1 MKAKFGLRIRLAF
14 AYMCW
19 SVVLANLVGFLS
31 YYVLVQRLETQLDR
45 KISAVAVDLVR
56 KVPSSPVEI
65 AQLPYV
71 AVAAGNNAG
80 YPFEIRNA
88 DGILVTRSVNPILS
102 KIAPDA
108 GQQETSGPAAWQTA
122 LLPDGQR
129 MRVVNLSFTDNDGNK
144 YVARVAAALASIDDV
159 RDQFAWVLIWLVPF
173 VAVAGAA
180 SAWLV
185 LRQALMPVRN
195 ISQAAQRITASNLPS
210 ALPLRGTGDE
220 LDQVAAAF
228 NAIIA
233 EMHIGSKRLWQYLSN
248 ISHEL
253 RTPLAALR
261 AETEVALRWARTEQE
276 YRQVLTSNIEE
287 LDRITKTV
295 ADMLQLARAEA
306 GQVEFT
312 RKSENLSE
320 IARTAI
326 GAMEALAAQ
335 HGITFQVYATED
347 VVADVSSDQVLRL
360 LLILLDNAIK
370 YSYASG
376 VVRVTVKQ
384 RGEWALIAVADRGR
398 GIAAEDL
405 PHIFERFYR
414 SQAGRTREVEGSGLG
429 LSHADWIVRTHGGR
443 IDVESK
449 VGRGTR
455 FNVWLPLHPVPE
467 PAAVAENH

>member
-1 MKAKFGLRIRLAF
+1 MKARFGLRIRLAF

-31 YYVLVQRLETQLDR
+31 YYVLVQRLETQLDG
-45 KISAVAVDLVR
+45 KIGAFAADLVR

-71 AVAAGNNAG
+71 AVATGNNAG

-88 DGILVTRSVNPILS
+88 EGILLTRSVNSLLS
-102 KIAPDA
+102 RIPPDA
-108 GQQETSGPAAWQTA
+108 GQEGSGPAVWQTA
-122 LLPDGQR
+122 SLPDGQR
-129 MRVVNLSFTDNDGNK
+129 VRVVNLAFTDSDGNK
-144 YVARVAAALASIDDV
+144 YIARVAASLASIDEV
-159 RDQFAWVLIWLVPF
+159 RDQFGWVLIWLVPF

-185 LRQALMPVRN
+185 LRQALAPVRS

-233 EMHIGSKRLWQYLSN
+233 EMHIGSKRMWQYLSN

-312 RKSENLSE
+312 RKPENLSE

-347 VVADVSSDQVLRL
+347 VVAEVASEQVLRL

-384 RGEWALIAVADRGR
+384 RGEWALIAVADKGR

-467 PAAVAENH
+467 PAAVAEND

>member
-1 MKAKFGLRIRLAF
+1 MKARFSLRIRLAF

-31 YYVLVQRLETQLDR
+31 YYVLVQRLENQLDS
-45 KISAVAVDLVR
+45 KISTFAEDVVKKLPKTAADM
-56 KVPSSPVEI
+56 
-65 AQLPYV
+65 AQLPYL
-71 AVAAGNNAG
+71 AKATAANGAF
-80 YPFEIRNA
+80 PFEIRNSE
-88 DGILVTRSVNPILS
+88 GMLITRSVNPLLAS
-102 KIAPDA
+102 VSRET
-108 GQQETSGPAAWQTA
+108 GQEITPGFQTVGLA
-122 LLPDGQR
+122 DGQR
-129 MRVVNLSFTDNDGNK
+129 VRVLNLPFTDGEGNK
-144 YVARVAAALASIDDV
+144 YTARVAEPLAYVDEV
-159 RDQFAWVLIWLVPF
+159 RDQFGWVLLWLVPF
-173 VAVAGAA
+173 VAVAGAV
-180 SAWLV
+180 SAWMV
-185 LRQALMPVRN
+185 LRQALLPVRN

-210 ALPLRGTGDE
+210 ELPLRGTGDE

-228 NAIIA
+228 NTIIA
-233 EMHIGSKRLWQYLSN
+233 EMHIGSKRMWQYLSN

-312 RKSENLSE
+312 RKPENLSE

-335 HGITFQVYATED
+335 HGITFQVFASEE
-347 VVADVSSDQVLRL
+347 VVADVASEQVLRL

-384 RGEWALIAVADRGR
+384 RGDWALISVADKGR
-398 GIAAEDL
+398 GIASEDL

-455 FNVWLPLHPVPE
+455 FNVWLPLKPVPE
-467 PAAVAENH
+467 PAPVGQLN

>member
-1 MKAKFGLRIRLAF
+1 MKRGFGLRIRLAF

-31 YYVLVQRLETQLDR
+31 YYVLVKRLETQLDR
-45 KISAVAVDLVR
+45 KVGAFAEDLV
-56 KVPSSPVEI
+56 KKLPPSSAEI

-71 AVAAGNNAG
+71 AVAAGNSAG
-80 YPFEIRNA
+80 YPFEIRNGN
-88 DGILVTRSVNPILS
+88 GILLTRSVNPLLS
-102 KIAPDA
+102 KITPETAPD
-108 GQQETSGPAAWQTA
+108 GSSQKLWQTSE
-122 LLPDGQR
+122 LPDGE
-129 MRVVNLSFTDNDGNK
+129 RVRVLNMPFTDSEGNK
-144 YVARVAAALASIDDV
+144 YTARVAAPLVNVDDV

-173 VAVAGAA
+173 VALAGAA
-180 SAWLV
+180 SAWMV

-195 ISQAAQRITASNLPS
+195 ISQAAQRITSSNLPA

-233 EMHIGSKRLWQYLSN
+233 EMHIGSKRMWQYLSN

-312 RKSENLSE
+312 RKPENLSE

-335 HGITFQVYATED
+335 HGITFQVFASED

-370 YSYASG
+370 YSYGSG
-376 VVRVTVKQ
+376 IVRVTVKQ

-467 PAAVAENH
+467 PAAVVQNH

>member
-1 MKAKFGLRIRLAF
+1 MKARFGLRIRLAF

-31 YYVLVQRLETQLDR
+31 YYVLVERLESQLDR
-45 KISAVAVDLVR
+45 KISAFAADLVR
-56 KVPSSPVEI
+56 SLPTNPVEI

-71 AVAAGNNAG
+71 AKASGNTAG

-88 DGILVTRSVNPILS
+88 NGILLTRSFNPLLS
-102 KIAPDA
+102 NVAPESP
-108 GQQETSGPAAWQTA
+108 QEASGPAAWQTA
-122 LLPDGQR
+122 PLPDNR
-129 MRVVNLSFTDNDGNK
+129 RVRIYNVPFADNEGNQ
-144 YVARVAAALASIDDV
+144 YVVRVAAPLANVDEV

-180 SAWLV
+180 SAWMV

-195 ISQAAQRITASNLPS
+195 ISQAAQRITASNLPT

-233 EMHIGSKRLWQYLSN
+233 EMHIGSKRMWQYLSN

-312 RKSENLSE
+312 RKPENLSE
-320 IARTAI
+320 IAHTAI

-335 HGITFQVYATED
+335 HGITFQTFASED

-384 RGEWALIAVADRGR
+384 RGEWALISVADKGR

-455 FNVWLPLHPVPE
+455 FNVWLPLRPVPE
-467 PAAVAENH
+467 PATIAQNH